1 MDARYIETRHPF
13 HLFHT
18 PFQYEIRFRN
28 LGLDMTLSLLKKTV
42 AIMAPIRL
50 AETSN
55 DLVLFSARFRNTRD
69 DTWQM
74 ASAWR

>member
-1 MDARYIETRHPF
+1 
-13 HLFHT
+13 
-18 PFQYEIRFRN
+18 
-28 LGLDMTLSLLKKTV
+28 MTLSLLKKTV